1 MSYDFEFDFDSFGN
15 VIKNDVDLTDIE
27 LEDTFDPYFDEEDY
41 DDGTQFYEDQL
52 RDYEHE
58 LHSRIANNEPI
69 YASEIG
75 MYSDLFKDTFG
86 IRPHGL
92 MSWLTE
98 YDNVIDDYA
107 EIRAKI
113 EANRK

>member
-15 VIKNDVDLTDIE
+15 VVKNHVDLTDIE
-27 LEDTFDPYFDEEDY
+27 LEDVYDPYFDEEDY

-52 RDYEHE
+52 RDYEYE
-58 LHSRIANNEPI
+58 LRTRIANNEPI
-69 YASEIG
+69 YSSEIG

-92 MSWLTE
+92 IGWLTE
-98 YDNVIDDYA
+98 CDNVVDDYA
-107 EIRAKI
+107 EIRDQCAASK
-113 EANRK
+113 E

>member
-15 VIKNDVDLTDIE
+15 VIKHNVDLTDTE
-27 LEDTFDPYFDEEDY
+27 LEDSYDPYFDEEDY

-52 RDYEHE
+52 RDYERK
-58 LHSRIANNEPI
+58 LRARIANNETV
-69 YASEIG
+69 YSSEIG
-75 MYSDLFKDTFG
+75 LYSDLFKDTFG

-92 MSWLTE
+92 MGWLTE
-98 YDNVIDDYA
+98 YENIVDDYA

-113 EANRK
+113 EASRE